1 MATTKTTQIANAISL
16 LSDVL
21 SAEVAE
27 GNHFL
32 EDEDDSVTAEDHDA
46 LREAANDFITT
57 QLSELEDIQMELQ
70 GAVDA
75 VTDVDAWNTT
85 DDDEADEDDEYED
98 DVGNGDV
105 VIDQDNDGD
114 ADNND
119 DDDDDEAEPT
129 DAEKLEIL
137 LAAGE
142 ELEDK
147 IEELEGDKES
157 LAESLQGALT
167 AIDSLVEDAESYQS
181 ELESY

>member
-46 LREAANDFITT
+46 LKEAANDFITT
-57 QLSELEDIQMELQ
+57 QLSELEDIQMVLQ
-70 GAVDA
+70 DAVDA
-75 VTDVDAWNTT
+75 VTDVDAWNTPV
-85 DDDEADEDDEYED
+85 DDEEDEYED

-105 VIDQDNDGD
+105 VIDQNNEDATAAGD
-114 ADNND
+114 DE
-119 DDDDDEAEPT
+119 EAEPT

-157 LAESLQGALT
+157 LTEALQNALT
-167 AIDSLVEDAESYQS
+167 AIDSLVEAAESHQS
-181 ELESY
+181 ELEVY